1 MRGFAREVGDGLL
14 DIVEE
19 RLRTGIDLD
28 GLECYATQLFLAQ
41 LLAVCILGLCQAFGI
56 EE

>member
-1 MRGFAREVGDGLL
+1 MRGFAREVGDSLL

-28 GLECYATQLFLAQ
+28 GLECYATQLFFAELF
-41 LLAVCILGLCQAFGI
+41 AVCILGLCQAFGI
-56 EE
+56 KE

>member
-41 LLAVCILGLCQAFGI
+41 LLAVCILGLGQAFGI